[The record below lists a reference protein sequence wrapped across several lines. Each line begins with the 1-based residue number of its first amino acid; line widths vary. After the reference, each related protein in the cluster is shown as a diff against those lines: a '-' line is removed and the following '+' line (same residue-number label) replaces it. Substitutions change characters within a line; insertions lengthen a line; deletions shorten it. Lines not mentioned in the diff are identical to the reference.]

1 MVGEV
6 INNKRENNQYI
17 SISMEALQKPPCQA
31 GWNKNVLFG
40 FS

>member
-17 SISMEALQKPPCQA
+17 SISMGMSKRPRRQ
-31 GWNKNVLFG
+31 
-40 FS
+40 